1 MKKFY
6 IITILAISTIIFL
19 FIGNSKVI
27 AEEISGEKIKLP
39 EPVYDSKISIEKAL
53 HERRSV
59 RSYKNEALTLSEV
72 SQLLWSAQG
81 ITDDKGHRTAPSAMA
96 LYPLEVYIVANNI
109 KDLPAGI
116 YKYIPDGHEI
126 RSIMKG
132 DVKEQLA
139 AAGQSSFKE
148 APLVI
153 VFAGVN
159 ERITKTLGEES
170 VKYVFMEA
178 GHAAQNVYLQA
189 VSLNIGTVVAAG
201 FNSKEIKKI
210 LHMEENEEPLYVMPA
225 GKK

>member
-53 HERRSV
+53 YERRSV

-109 KDLPAGI
+109 ENLPAGI
-116 YKYIPDGHEI
+116 YKYIPDCHEI

-132 DVKEQLA
+132 DVKEKLA
-139 AAGQSSFKE
+139 AAGQS
-148 APLVI
+148 
-153 VFAGVN
+153 
-159 ERITKTLGEES
+159 
-170 VKYVFMEA
+170 
-178 GHAAQNVYLQA
+178 
-189 VSLNIGTVVAAG
+189 
-201 FNSKEIKKI
+201 
-210 LHMEENEEPLYVMPA
+210 
-225 GKK
+225 